1 MLRFWDPSLK
11 FKVQIPI
18 ENEVAASL
26 DYNDIIA
33 EFAAIKA
40 RKVIF

>member
-1 MLRFWDPSLK
+1 MNQDRLSNLA
-11 FKVQIPI
+11 ILSI

-33 EFAAIKA
+33 KFAAIKG

>member
-1 MLRFWDPSLK
+1 MNQDRLSNLA
-11 FKVQIPI
+11 ILSI